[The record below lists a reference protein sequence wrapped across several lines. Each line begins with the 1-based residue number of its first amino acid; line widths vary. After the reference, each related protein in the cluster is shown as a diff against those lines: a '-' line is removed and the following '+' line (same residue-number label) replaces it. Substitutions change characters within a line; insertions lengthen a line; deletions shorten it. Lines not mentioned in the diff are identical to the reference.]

1 MKGNGLFSALFVAGN
16 PLNLMGRNSL
26 RSSKNTS
33 NLPINPNLTAHL
45 RKLHER
51 STDRRRETAC
61 SRMSLEARVC
71 RSQSCGAG

>member
-1 MKGNGLFSALFVAGN
+1 MKGNGLFSASFVAGN